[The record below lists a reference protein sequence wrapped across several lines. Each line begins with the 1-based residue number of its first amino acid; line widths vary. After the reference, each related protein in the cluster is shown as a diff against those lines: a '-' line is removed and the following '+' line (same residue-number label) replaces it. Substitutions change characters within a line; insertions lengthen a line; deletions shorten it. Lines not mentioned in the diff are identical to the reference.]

1 MDTSKITQH
10 SHQGTV
16 SNLHQRHC
24 FVGVDISGGA
34 KPEKTTWLTKI
45 RVANG
50 VVPTVEISASLA
62 QLPSERSALLHKT
75 NPFLKL
81 FEWIIQDA
89 EAIIGIDASFSIPKA
104 LFTKEADWESWVMAL
119 PSSYPTADDFKEKC
133 QAQANGK
140 ELKRQTDIE
149 AKTPFSPYNLR
160 HYKQTYTTLREVI
173 RPVLM
178 AGKAS
183 VLPFQPVAM
192 GKPWMVESCPASIL
206 KRLGWDKVAYK
217 GTQESHQFAREA
229 LLQQALKQFF
239 VSVPVEIQQAYITN
253 KTGDA
258 LDSFLI
264 AWHLTQAWQADAG
277 QFVNPA
283 KFAIEVLEGR
293 VFF

>member
-1 MDTSKITQH
+1 MPNT
-10 SHQGTV
+10 HQGTV
-16 SNLHQRHC
+16 SNLHQRTC
-24 FVGVDISGGA
+24 FVGIDISGGA
-34 KPEKTTWLTKI
+34 KPEKATWLTRI
-45 RVANG
+45 RVETG

-89 EAIIGIDASFSIPKA
+89 EAIIGIDASFSIPQA
-104 LFTKEADWESWVMAL
+104 LFAKEADWATWVLAM
-119 PSSYPTADDFKEKC
+119 PSSYPTADDFKNKC
-133 QAQANGK
+133 QTQAHGK
-140 ELKRQTDIE
+140 ELKRQTDIA

-173 RPVLM
+173 RPILM

-183 VLPFQPVAM
+183 VLPFQPLAI

-206 KRLGWDKVAYK
+206 KRLGWDKSPYK
-217 GTQESHQFAREA
+217 GTQESHQFARAA

-239 VSVPVEIQQAYITN
+239 VSVPPEIQQAYITN

-264 AWHLTQAWQADAG
+264 AWHLAQAWQTDAG
-277 QFVNPA
+277 QFLNPA
-283 KFAIEVLEGR
+283 TSPTEALEGK
-293 VFF
+293 VFY